1 MYSPTQGQNCGA
13 GGCVTAV
20 PIAGGGT
27 SCGATGGNGGNNGQ
41 AGKAGAGSGAGGGLG
56 RPAINDS
63 GIEIAVAGDID
74 GGVV

>member
-1 MYSPTQGQNCGA
+1 M
-13 GGCVTAV
+13 TAV

-27 SCGATGGNGGNNGQ
+27 SCGQAGGDGGSNGQ
-41 AGKAGAGSGAGGGLG
+41 DGKSAGASGGKG

-63 GIEIAVAGDID
+63 GIEIAVAGNID